1 MWFTRAT
8 AQSGRGW
15 WSWTPDHEQFADM
28 LHSGRAELVAD
39 RGQIL
44 FAFLARVV
52 EDTDFDQF
60 VAFETDADFMHD
72 GF

>member
-1 MWFTRAT
+1 MVHEGDGAVRA
-8 AQSGRGW
+8 RLVVR
-15 WSWTPDHEQFADM
+15 TPDHEQFADM